1 MKMKMQYIVLRI
13 LEALIIMPNHIH
25 GIAFIVWADPC
36 VCPNKDEYAD
46 SSIRAHPQGEHIGSP
61 VKKQKTVGEHTGS
74 PLQGDVSL
82 SRMMQ
87 WLRTMST
94 NEYLRNVKQKG
105 WQPFNQKLWQRKFYD
120 RMIRNENEL
129 QNIRETII
137 NNPMKWELDKGN
149 PANWK
154 RDGGIH
160 D

>member
-1 MKMKMQYIVLRI
+1 MRI
-13 LEALIIMPNHIH
+13 LLSVPIP
-25 GIAFIVWADPC
+25 
-36 VCPNKDEYAD
+36 
-46 SSIRAHPQGEHIGSP
+46 RGEHIGSP

-137 NNPMKWELDKGN
+137 NNTMKWELDKEN
-149 PANWK
+149 PAN
-154 RDGGIH
+154 
-160 D
+160 